1 MLQTLL
7 SGLLA
12 FGLCAAAILLGRLV
26 QVPGRPGRQR
36 RPAPEAPP
44 PPPPAGIRGQS
55 EPGWR
60 KAPPGGMNVFGEYLK
75 GRPDAGAEWD
85 NTMAGIQVCRFS
97 LEVPEGQPPLRL
109 PLTLGALHF
118 EALFCRGGGVVLER
132 SGGKHMALEPG
143 NILLLSNCG
152 GLRQVTVEQV
162 PGRNTGGS
170 GRPGRP
176 GQPERPVRPAGRAG
190 AGHRSCGPSDGGLR
204 GLRPAG
210 AHPWSQAVFEEL
222 EHLKGPEQGRYCV
235 WKAAELLYL
244 LCQHSPLL
252 SGAVPAAPVSGR
264 MARRVRDM
272 RAYMEG
278 HLQEKLT
285 IPEVCRRFYLSPT
298 SFKKYFRAMYGQ
310 SVHRWLQHQRL
321 ERAAQLL
328 RTTRLSVLQIAQ
340 SVGYSGLSQFNAA
353 FKQHFHLTP
362 RQYRNTSDSGK
373 KTADSAG
380 QPEDE

>member
-1 MLQTLL
+1 
-7 SGLLA
+7 
-12 FGLCAAAILLGRLV
+12 
-26 QVPGRPGRQR
+26 
-36 RPAPEAPP
+36 
-44 PPPPAGIRGQS
+44 
-55 EPGWR
+55 
-60 KAPPGGMNVFGEYLK
+60 MNVFGEYLK

-118 EALFCRGGGVVLER
+118 EALFCRGGGMVLER

-143 NILLLSNCG
+143 NILLLSDCG
-152 GLRQVTVEQV
+152 GLRRVTVERSLAGILV
-162 PGRNTGGS
+162 EVDARAARDSLSALCALLGWPELDTGAVGRQMAACGGCA
-170 GRPGRP
+170 RL
-176 GQPERPVRPAGRAG
+176 ERT
-190 AGHRSCGPSDGGLR
+190 
-204 GLRPAG
+204 
-210 AHPWSQAVFEEL
+210 PWSQAVFEEL

-340 SVGYSGLSQFNAA
+340 SVGYSALSQFNAA